1 VAQRDSKATQPLL
14 GFLSILDHPQH
25 GLTGGYL
32 LLTLAGR
39 PIEFH
44 CSAPIKP
51 TRAQQILFGPTL
63 APFLYGEHIG
73 QALFAK
79 GSGEPL
85 MVFTDAA
92 PALALGQLVAS
103 PVVLVIDAMPPDK
116 ASDVAGLRSITVGR
130 NKLAAGKEVSENE
143 IAQRLSALGEFD
155 LAEPFERIRSAIE
168 EAQRGPAAKAA

>member
-1 VAQRDSKATQPLL
+1 MAQRDSKATQPLL

-44 CSAPIKP
+44 CSAPVKP

-73 QALFAK
+73 QALFA
-79 GSGEPL
+79 
-85 MVFTDAA
+85 
-92 PALALGQLVAS
+92 
-103 PVVLVIDAMPPDK
+103 
-116 ASDVAGLRSITVGR
+116 
-130 NKLAAGKEVSENE
+130 
-143 IAQRLSALGEFD
+143 
-155 LAEPFERIRSAIE
+155 
-168 EAQRGPAAKAA
+168 